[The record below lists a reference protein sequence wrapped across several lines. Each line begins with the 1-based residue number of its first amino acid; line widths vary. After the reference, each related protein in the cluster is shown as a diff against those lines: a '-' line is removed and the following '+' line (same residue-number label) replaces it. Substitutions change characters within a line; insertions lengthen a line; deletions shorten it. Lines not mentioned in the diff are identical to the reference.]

1 MLALFPLLPLL
12 VMIAPAHA
20 APARAPAAAPAP
32 AAPTVTLA
40 DVFPV
45 APLTSAEAAAL
56 LVPATIGPPARTY
69 DQTTV
74 TPGFARAEESAIEA
88 AAVGA
93 TLPPASDGLRR
104 YTRQV
109 LSLMR
114 KGVTQDRV
122 EWFLAEHM
130 GLATAP
136 RVMGTF
142 FTPTLDPAAVG
153 TLVAGFVEKDPELR
167 SVAVAVERD
176 DAHGGWVGILTGIYG
191 AAEFEPFPRVHTP
204 GAVAVL
210 PGTLL
215 ASDTKY
221 AVYVSYPGTEV
232 REFPLAGKGDFDVE
246 VALPQQPG
254 VYRVAMNTQ
263 KKRQLPDS
271 AFFFTLYVGQEPLT
285 TFPAAPSASA
295 VTTGTVEQDFLAEV
309 NAARGTYQLPP
320 LVWVDRTTDLR
331 AALAGLPPADR
342 EMARWRHVQQIAAK
356 DPLPGQLHGAWG
368 PAFTD
373 GQDAAEA
380 AWTALEHPISRAT
393 LLGASSTMMTAGALP
408 SPNPGGVSVLSFVVE
423 PGSAPLASRDAA
435 HKELRRLSGGV
446 ASVTGALTGGAS
458 APGSAVLVQ
467 SKLDAV
473 AAEVASGKKS
483 MKQGLAAAT
492 KVVKELETAGWIGG
506 AMTWS
511 IYTVPPG
518 QTPKLE
524 SLGIP
529 ATAKNFSVGAA
540 NGNLGMHN
548 GSELTV
554 LVVLAAASM
563 K

>member
-1 MLALFPLLPLL
+1 MLALFPLFPLL
-12 VMIAPAHA
+12 AMIAPAHA
-20 APARAPAAAPAP
+20 APAAP
-32 AAPTVTLA
+32 AAPAAETLTMA

-56 LVPATIGPPARTY
+56 LVPETIGPPARTY

-74 TPGFARAEESAIEA
+74 TPGFARAEESTIEA

-114 KGVTQDRV
+114 KGVTHNRV

-130 GLATAP
+130 GLATVP
-136 RVMGTF
+136 QVMGTF
-142 FTPTLDPAAVG
+142 FTPTLEPAAVG
-153 TLVAGFVEKDPELR
+153 KLVAGFVQKDPELR
-167 SVAVAVERD
+167 SIAVAVERD

-204 GAVAVL
+204 GGVAVL

-215 ASDTKY
+215 ASDAKY
-221 AVYVSYPGTEV
+221 AIYVSYPGTEV
-232 REFPLAGKGDFDVE
+232 REFPLAGKGAFDVE
-246 VALPQQPG
+246 VPLPEQPG
-254 VYRVAMNTQ
+254 VYRVAMNKQ

-271 AFFFTLYVGQEPLT
+271 AFFFTLYVGQEPAT
-285 TFPAAPSASA
+285 TFPAVPSVST

-320 LVWVDRTTDLR
+320 LAWVDRTTDLR

-342 EMARWRHVQQIAAK
+342 KVARWRYVRQIAEK
-356 DPLPGQLHGAWG
+356 DPLPGQPHGAWG

-380 AWTALEHPISRAT
+380 AWTAIEHPISRAT
-393 LLGASSTMMTAGALP
+393 FLGASSTMLTAGALA
-408 SPNPGGVSVLSFVVE
+408 SPNQNGVFVLSFVVE
-423 PGSAPLASRDAA
+423 PGSDPLASRDAA
-435 HKELRRLSGGV
+435 LKELRRLSGGV
-446 ASVTGALTGGAS
+446 ASVTGALAGGAS

-483 MKQGLAAAT
+483 MKQGMAAAT
-492 KVVKELETAGWIGG
+492 KAVKELEKDGWIGG

-511 IYTVPPG
+511 IYAVPPG
-518 QTPKLE
+518 DTPKLE
-524 SLGIP
+524 NLEIP

-540 NGNLGMHN
+540 NGNLGTQK
-548 GSELTV
+548 GYDYTV
-554 LVVLAAASM
+554 LVILAAGSM